1 MLMTAKASRIYKIIS
16 ALTLLLPMSVY
27 LFVSSL
33 ITRIEYDYEV
43 NVKMAELSVV
53 ELEQEAF
60 IYDTTT
66 KALINGI
73 VRYNDDLAT
82 YGVYLDDSTVL
93 KAKDGYYTYT
103 QDKDGLW
110 QITNV
115 KSAEIAV
122 QRGWKIPLTFI
133 INVLGVF
140 IVLMVVSGKMGWQKE
155 HPRLAVLIAL
165 ITGTLVLAVVNVIV
179 SNLLGVFIV
188 ASISWGL
195 YYLEWLWK
203 NNKITTKDKTNIE
216 ASLLREIKE
225 KIGKYE

>member
-66 KALINGI
+66 KALINGV

-82 YGVYLDDSTVL
+82 YGIYLDADTVL
-93 KAKDGYYTYT
+93 RTKDGYYTYN

-133 INVLGVF
+133 ISALGVF

>member
-1 MLMTAKASRIYKIIS
+1 MTAKASRIYKIIS

>member
-16 ALTLLLPMSVY
+16 ALTLLLPVSVY

-43 NVKMAELSVV
+43 NVKMDELSVV

-66 KALINGI
+66 KALINGV

-82 YGVYLDDSTVL
+82 YGIYLDADTVL

-103 QDKDGLW
+103 QDKDGKW
-110 QITNV
+110 QIIDV
-115 KSAEIAV
+115 KANKINI
-122 QRGWKIPLTFI
+122 QRGWKIPLSFVI
-133 INVLGVF
+133 SAMSVF
-140 IVLMVVSGKMGWQKE
+140 IVLLVISGKMNLQKE
-155 HPRLAVLIAL
+155 HPRLAVLISL
-165 ITGTLVLAVVNVIV
+165 IAGTLILAVINTIV
-179 SNLLGVFIV
+179 GNLLGVFIV

>member
-1 MLMTAKASRIYKIIS
+1 MTAKASKLYKLLTII
-16 ALTLLLPMSVY
+16 TLAIPMSAY
-27 LFVSSL
+27 LFISSL
-33 ITRIEYDYEV
+33 ITKIDYDYQV
-43 NVKMAELSVV
+43 NVKMAELSVF
-53 ELEQEAF
+53 EYEEEAF
-60 IYDTTT
+60 IYDTT
-66 KALINGI
+66 KEALINGA
-73 VRYNDDLAT
+73 VTFNDDVAT
-82 YGVYLDDSTVL
+82 YGFYLDATTVL
-93 KAKDGYYTYT
+93 RTKDGYYTYN

-133 INVLGVF
+133 ISALGVF

-179 SNLLGVFIV
+179 SNLLGVFIT

-195 YYLEWLWK
+195 YYVEWLWK
-203 NNKITTKDKTNIE
+203 QNKITTKEKTKIE
-216 ASLLREIKE
+216 TTLLREIKE
-225 KIGKYE
+225 AVKNYD

>member
-53 ELEQEAF
+53 EYEEEAF
-60 IYDTTT
+60 IYDTT
-66 KALINGI
+66 KEALING
-73 VRYNDDLAT
+73 VVTFNDDVAT
-82 YGVYLDDSTVL
+82 YGFYLDATTVL
-93 KAKDGYYTYT
+93 RTKDGYYTYS

-133 INVLGVF
+133 ISALGVF

-179 SNLLGVFIV
+179 SNLLGVFIT

-195 YYLEWLWK
+195 YYVEWLWK
-203 NNKITTKDKTNIE
+203 QNKITTKEKTKIE
-216 ASLLREIKE
+216 TTLLREIKE
-225 KIGKYE
+225 AVKNYD